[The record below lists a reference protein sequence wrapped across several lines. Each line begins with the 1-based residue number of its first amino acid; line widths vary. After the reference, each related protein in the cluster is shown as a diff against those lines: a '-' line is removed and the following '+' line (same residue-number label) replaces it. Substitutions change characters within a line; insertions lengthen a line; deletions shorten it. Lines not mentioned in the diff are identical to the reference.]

1 MTFNEWIAAVLR
13 IARDRG
19 LSVSTTY
26 PRPGWVT
33 FNWQCANGVGYGSC
47 GAGAEFIYL
56 TTPEAFT
63 WLWNC
68 GPVPEPPEVIGEP
81 WDRHGRYVPRVP
93 AMATM
98 DALNALFQIGA
109 PPSRPGLA
117 RYPGAAGGG
126 SGAVSSLAASLSAA
140 AGETGIGAA
149 AAAGKPDKTDKN
161 KPGKGKP

>member
-1 MTFNEWIAAVLR
+1 MNFAQWVNAVLE
-13 IARDRG
+13 IARGRG
-19 LSVSTTY
+19 LVCAVTY
-26 PRPGWVT
+26 PRPGWAT
-33 FNWQCANGVGYGSC
+33 FNWRCANGTGFGSC
-47 GAGAEFIYL
+47 GAGEEFIYL

-63 WLWNC
+63 WLWKC
-68 GPVPEPPEVIGEP
+68 GPAPAPPEVIGEP

-109 PPSRPGLA
+109 PLSRPGLT
-117 RYPGAAGGG
+117 RYPGAAAGG
-126 SGAVSSLAASLSAA
+126 SGAVLSLAALPAAA

-149 AAAGKPDKTDKN
+149 AAAGKLDKN